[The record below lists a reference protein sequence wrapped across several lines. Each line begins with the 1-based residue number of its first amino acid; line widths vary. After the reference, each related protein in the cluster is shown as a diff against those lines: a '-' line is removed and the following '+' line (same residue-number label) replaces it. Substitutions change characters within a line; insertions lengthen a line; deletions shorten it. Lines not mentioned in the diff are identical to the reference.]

1 MRVEGDIRPMSVPV
15 YQRNALLRERL
26 IELISAPGSP
36 EVHPFEPD
44 VGLVTSP
51 SASQDPQAPV
61 HAVVTINEIN
71 DMHGTG
77 PLVKRIFKD
86 RCGIFS
92 IRSRDHWG
100 TQDFGDWNV
109 KISQEGRTRPES
121 FRRVLRVLAG
131 RNVKTVTCVPFLADE
146 LLTSIAIKESFGARM
161 CGYIMDDQNVAQ
173 NVIPDALMREFLE
186 KCSLRLAT
194 HPELRDAYVR
204 KYGLPFYILPA
215 VAPAALVPME
225 PLPPAYNAQAKR
237 GALLGSF
244 WDQSWFDQLCAA
256 LEPSHYRI
264 DWYGQN
270 RSPWL
275 KFPPEDLARA
285 GITPFGILPEERLAV
300 ELRQYPFVIVPC
312 GALGGKETNVG
323 VASLSLPGRILF
335 AAATSHTPILLVGS
349 ERSCGARFVERFGI
363 GVTVPYDAA
372 RLAEAMKR
380 LSQPQLQAEMRR
392 KAAAIAGALS
402 DRGVV
407 DWLSEAIERG
417 EPPDSRFEDLFAGGC
432 PARGYSRDS
441 AARAAAPGK

>member
-1 MRVEGDIRPMSVPV
+1 MSAPV
-15 YQRNALLRERL
+15 YQQNAFLRERL
-26 IELISAPGSP
+26 IELIGALGPHGVP
-36 EVHPFEPD
+36 PFDPD
-44 VGLVTSP
+44 VRLVTSP
-51 SASQDPQAPV
+51 EASEDPRAPV

-71 DMHGTG
+71 YEHGTG
-77 PLVKRIFKD
+77 PLVKRIFAG
-86 RCGIFS
+86 RRGIFS

-100 TQDFGDWNV
+100 IQDFGDWHV
-109 KISQEGRTRPES
+109 KISQEGRTRPEW

-131 RNVKTVTCVPFLADE
+131 RNVKSVTCVPFLAEE
-146 LLTSIAIKESFGARM
+146 LMTSIAIKESFGAKM
-161 CGYIMDDQNVAQ
+161 CAYIMDDQNVAQ
-173 NVIPDALMREFLE
+173 NVIPDDLMREFLE

-194 HPELRDAYVR
+194 HPELRDAYAR

-215 VAPAALVPME
+215 VVPAALVSVE
-225 PLPPAYNAQAKR
+225 PLPPAYDPRAKR

-256 LEPSHYRI
+256 LEPCHYQI

-275 KFPPEDLARA
+275 KFPLEDLTRA
-285 GITPFGILPEERLAV
+285 GITPYGILLEDRLAA
-300 ELRQYPFVIVPC
+300 ELRKYPFVIVPC
-312 GALGGKETNVG
+312 GVMGGKETNPG
-323 VASLSLPGRILF
+323 VACLSLPGRILF

-372 RLAEAMKR
+372 RLAEAVKR
-380 LSQPQLQAEMRR
+380 LCEPQLQAEMRR
-392 KAAAIAGALS
+392 NAAAIAGVLS

-417 EPPDSRFEDLFAGGC
+417 DPPDSRFEDLFAGGS
-432 PARGYSRDS
+432 ALESSRDS
-441 AARAAAPGK
+441 ATRAGVSGKQ

>member
-1 MRVEGDIRPMSVPV
+1 MSAPV
-15 YQRNALLRERL
+15 YQQNAFLRERL
-26 IELISAPGSP
+26 IELIGTLGPHGVP
-36 EVHPFEPD
+36 PLDPD
-44 VGLVTSP
+44 VRLVTSP
-51 SASQDPQAPV
+51 EASEDPRAPV

-71 DMHGTG
+71 YEHGTG
-77 PLVKRIFKD
+77 PLVKRIFAG
-86 RCGIFS
+86 RRGIFS

-100 TQDFGDWNV
+100 IQDFGDWHV
-109 KISQEGRTRPES
+109 KISQEGRTRPEW

-131 RNVKTVTCVPFLADE
+131 RNVKSVTCVPFLAEE
-146 LLTSIAIKESFGARM
+146 LMTSIAIKESFGAKM
-161 CGYIMDDQNVAQ
+161 CAYIMDDQNVAQ
-173 NVIPDALMREFLE
+173 NVIPDDLMREFLE

-194 HPELRDAYVR
+194 HPELRDAYAR

-215 VAPAALVPME
+215 VAPAALVSVE
-225 PLPPAYNAQAKR
+225 PLPPAYDPQAKR

-256 LEPSHYRI
+256 LEPSDYRI

-275 KFPPEDLARA
+275 KFPPEDLTRA

-300 ELRQYPFVIVPC
+300 ELRKYPFVIVPC

-335 AAATSHTPILLVGS
+335 AAATSHTPIVLVGS

-372 RLAEAMKR
+372 RLAEAMQR

-417 EPPDSRFEDLFAGGC
+417 EPRDSRFEDLFAGAY
-432 PARGYSRDS
+432 PAREPSRDN
-441 AARAAAPGK
+441 AARAATPPSNEAMRRSQ

>member
-1 MRVEGDIRPMSVPV
+1 MSAPV

-26 IELISAPGSP
+26 IEVSGALGPRG
-36 EVHPFEPD
+36 VHSSD
-44 VGLVTSP
+44 SDLGLVTSP
-51 SASQDPQAPV
+51 DASPDPQAPV
-61 HAVVTINEIN
+61 HAVVSINEIN
-71 DMHGTG
+71 DQHGTG
-77 PLVKRIFKD
+77 PLVKRIFEG
-86 RCGIFS
+86 RRGLFS

-100 TQDFGDWNV
+100 TQDFGDWQV
-109 KISQEGRTRPES
+109 KISQEGRTRPEW

-131 RNVKTVTCVPFLADE
+131 RNVKSVTCVPFLAEE
-146 LLTSIAIKESFGARM
+146 LMTSIAIKESFGVKM
-161 CGYIMDDQNVAQ
+161 CGYIMDDQNVAE
-173 NVIPDALMREFLE
+173 NVIPDELMREFLE

-194 HPELRDAYVR
+194 HAELRDAYAR
-204 KYGLPFYILPA
+204 KYRLPFYILPA
-215 VAPAALVPME
+215 VVPAALISVE
-225 PLPPAYNAQAKR
+225 PLPPAYDLRVKR
-237 GALLGSF
+237 AALLGSF
-244 WDQSWFDQLCAA
+244 WNQSWFDQLCTA
-256 LEPSHYRI
+256 LEPCHYRI

-285 GITPFGILPEERLAV
+285 GITPFGILPEDRLAA
-300 ELRQYPFVIVPC
+300 ELRKYPFVIVPC
-312 GALGGKETNVG
+312 GELGGKDTNIG

-363 GVTVPYDAA
+363 GVTIPYDAA
-372 RLAEAMKR
+372 KLAEAMKR
-380 LSQPQLQAEMRR
+380 LSDPQLQAEMRR
-392 KAAAIAGALS
+392 NAAAIAGALS

-407 DWLSEAIERG
+407 DWLWKAIERG

>member
-1 MRVEGDIRPMSVPV
+1 MSAPV

-26 IELISAPGSP
+26 IEVSGALGPRG
-36 EVHPFEPD
+36 VHSSD
-44 VGLVTSP
+44 SDLGLVTSP
-51 SASQDPQAPV
+51 DASPDPQAPV

-186 KCSLRLAT
+186 KSALRLAT
-194 HPELRDAYVR
+194 HAELRDAYVR

-349 ERSCGARFVERFGI
+349 ERSCGARLIERFGI

-372 RLAEAMKR
+372 RLAEAMQR

-392 KAAAIAGALS
+392 KAAAIAGDLS

-407 DWLSEAIERG
+407 DWLWKAIERG
-417 EPPDSRFEDLFAGGC
+417 EPPDSRFEDLFAGAC
-432 PARGYSRDS
+432 PARGPSRDN
-441 AARAAAPGK
+441 AAPAATPTR

>member
-1 MRVEGDIRPMSVPV
+1 MSAPV
-15 YQRNALLRERL
+15 YQQNALLRERL
-26 IELISAPGSP
+26 IESIGALGPRG
-36 EVHPFEPD
+36 VHLFDPD
-44 VGLVTSP
+44 VRLVTSP
-51 SASQDPQAPV
+51 DASQDPRAPV
-61 HAVVTINEIN
+61 HAVVAINEIN

-100 TQDFGDWNV
+100 INDFGDWHV
-109 KISQEGRTRPES
+109 KISQEGRTRPEC

-131 RNVKTVTCVPFLADE
+131 RNVKSVTCVPFLAEE
-146 LLTSIAIKESFGARM
+146 LLTSIAIKESFGAKM
-161 CGYIMDDQNVAQ
+161 CGYIMDDQNVAE
-173 NVIPDALMREFLE
+173 NVIPDDLMREFLE

-194 HPELRDAYVR
+194 HPELRDAYAR

-215 VAPAALVPME
+215 VVPAALVAVE
-225 PLPPAYNAQAKR
+225 PLPPAYDPREKR

-256 LEPSHYRI
+256 LEPCHYRI

-275 KFPPEDLARA
+275 KFPPEDLKRA
-285 GITPFGILPEERLAV
+285 GITPFGILPEDRLAA
-300 ELRQYPFVIVPC
+300 ELRKYPFVIVPC
-312 GALGGKETNVG
+312 GTLGGKETNVG
-323 VASLSLPGRILF
+323 VAFLSLPGRIRF
-335 AAATSHTPILLVGS
+335 AAATSHTPVLLVGS
-349 ERSCGARFVERFGI
+349 DRSCGARFVERFGI

-380 LSQPQLQAEMRR
+380 LSEPQLQAEMRR
-392 KAAAIAGALS
+392 NAAAIAGALS

-407 DWLSEAIERG
+407 DWLAESIERG
-417 EPPDSRFEDLFAGGC
+417 EPADSRFENVFAGEC
-432 PARGYSRDS
+432 PARGPSRDN
-441 AARAAAPGK
+441 AARAATPGGQ

>member
-1 MRVEGDIRPMSVPV
+1 MPARV

-26 IELISAPGSP
+26 IELIGAPGP
-36 EVHPFEPD
+36 REVHPFDPD

-51 SASQDPQAPV
+51 VASQDPRAPV

-77 PLVKRIFKD
+77 PLVKRIFKN
-86 RCGIFS
+86 RCGVFS

-100 TQDFGDWNV
+100 TQDFGDWHV
-109 KISQEGRTRPES
+109 KISQEGRTRPEC

-131 RNVKTVTCVPFLADE
+131 RNVRSVTCVPFLAEE
-146 LLTSIAIKESFGARM
+146 LVTSIAIKESFGVKM
-161 CGYIMDDQNVAQ
+161 CVYIMDDQNVAV
-173 NVIPDALMREFLE
+173 NVIPDGLMREFLE

-194 HPELRDAYVR
+194 HPELRDAYAR

-215 VAPAALVPME
+215 VVPAALVAME
-225 PLPPAYNAQAKR
+225 PLPPAYDPQAKR

-244 WDQSWFDQLCAA
+244 WDQSWFDQLCAT
-256 LEPSHYRI
+256 LEPCHYRI

-275 KFPPEDLARA
+275 EFPPEDLMRA
-285 GITPFGILPEERLAV
+285 GITPFGILPEDRLAA
-300 ELRQYPFVIVPC
+300 ELRKYPFVIVPC

-349 ERSCGARFVERFGI
+349 ERSCGARLIERFGI

-380 LSQPQLQAEMRR
+380 LSEPQLQAEMRR

-407 DWLSEAIERG
+407 DWLWESIERG
-417 EPPDSRFEDLFAGGC
+417 EPRDSRFEDLFAGGC
-432 PARGYSRDS
+432 PAWEPSREN
-441 AARAAAPGK
+441 AARAATPAK

>member
-1 MRVEGDIRPMSVPV
+1 MRK
-15 YQRNALLRERL
+15 RL
-26 IELISAPGSP
+26 IELIGAPGP
-36 EVHPFEPD
+36 REVRPSDAD

-51 SASQDPQAPV
+51 GASQDRWAPV

-77 PLVKRIFKD
+77 PLVKRIFEG
-86 RCGIFS
+86 RRGIFS

-100 TQDFGDWNV
+100 TQDFGDWHV
-109 KISQEGRTRPES
+109 KVSQEGRTRPEC

-131 RNVKTVTCVPFLADE
+131 RNIRSVTCVPFLAEE
-146 LLTSIAIKESFGARM
+146 LVTSIAIKESFGVKM
-161 CGYIMDDQNVAQ
+161 CAYIMDDQNVAV
-173 NVIPDALMREFLE
+173 NVIPDELMREFLE

-194 HPELRDAYVR
+194 HPELRDAYAR

-215 VAPAALVPME
+215 VVPAALVSVE
-225 PLPPAYNAQAKR
+225 PLPPAYDPQAKI

-244 WDQSWFDQLCAA
+244 WDQSWFDQLCTA
-256 LEPSHYRI
+256 LEPCHYRI

-285 GITPFGILPEERLAV
+285 GITPFGILPEDRLAA
-300 ELRQYPFVIVPC
+300 ELRKYPFVIVPC

-335 AAATSHTPILLVGS
+335 AAATSHTPVLLVGS
-349 ERSCGARFVERFGI
+349 ERSCGARLVERFGI

-372 RLAEAMKR
+372 PLAEAMQR
-380 LSQPQLQAEMRR
+380 LSDPQLQAGMRR
-392 KAAAIAGALS
+392 NAAAIAGVLS

-407 DWLSEAIERG
+407 DWLWKAIERG

-441 AARAAAPGK
+441 AAAPGK

>member
-1 MRVEGDIRPMSVPV
+1 MPVPV

-26 IELISAPGSP
+26 IESIGSPGPP
-36 EVHPFEPD
+36 EVHPIDPD
-44 VGLVTSP
+44 VRVVTSP
-51 SASQDPQAPV
+51 DAPQNPRAPV
-61 HAVVTINEIN
+61 HAVVTVNEIN

-100 TQDFGDWNV
+100 TQDFGDWQA
-109 KISQEGRTRPES
+109 KISQEGHTRPEC
-121 FRRVLRVLAG
+121 FRRVLGVLAG
-131 RNVKTVTCVPFLADE
+131 RNVRSVTCVPFFAEE
-146 LLTSIAIKESFGARM
+146 LVTSIAIKESFSAKM
-161 CGYIMDDQNVAQ
+161 CGYIMDDQNVAV
-173 NVIPDALMREFLE
+173 NVIPDDLMREFLE
-186 KCSLRLAT
+186 KCSLRLVT
-194 HPELRDAYVR
+194 HPELRDAYTR

-215 VAPAALVPME
+215 VAPAALVSVE
-225 PLPPAYNAQAKR
+225 PLPPAYDPQAKR

-244 WDQSWFDQLCAA
+244 WDQSWFDQLCDA
-256 LEPSHYRI
+256 LEPCHYRI

-270 RSPWL
+270 RSPWFQ
-275 KFPPEDLARA
+275 FPPEDLARA
-285 GITPFGILPEERLAV
+285 GITPFGILPEERLAA
-300 ELRQYPFVIVPC
+300 ELRKYPFVIVPC
-312 GALGGKETNVG
+312 GALGGKDTNVG

-432 PARGYSRDS
+432 QARGSSLDS
-441 AARAAAPGK
+441 ASRAAMAAK

>member
-1 MRVEGDIRPMSVPV
+1 MPAPV
-15 YQRNALLRERL
+15 YQRNALVRERL
-26 IELISAPGSP
+26 IERIGALGPR
-36 EVHPFEPD
+36 EVHPCDPD
-44 VGLVTSP
+44 IGLVTSP
-51 SASQDPQAPV
+51 DASQDPRAPI

-77 PLVKRIFKD
+77 PLVKRIFEG

-100 TQDFGDWNV
+100 TQDFGDWHV
-109 KISQEGRTRPES
+109 KISQEGRTRPEC
-121 FRRVLRVLAG
+121 FRGVLRFLSG
-131 RNVKTVTCVPFLADE
+131 RNVKSVTCVPFLAEE
-146 LLTSIAIKESFGARM
+146 LLTSIAIKESFGVKM
-161 CGYIMDDQNVAQ
+161 CAYIMDDQNAAV
-173 NVIPDALMREFLE
+173 NVTPDDLMREFLE

-194 HPELRDAYVR
+194 HAELRDAYAR

-215 VAPAALVPME
+215 VVPAALVAVE
-225 PLPPAYNAQAKR
+225 PLPPAYDPEAKR

-256 LEPSHYRI
+256 LEPCHYRI

-275 KFPPEDLARA
+275 KFPPEDLTRA
-285 GITPFGILPEERLAV
+285 GITPFGILPEDRLAV
-300 ELRQYPFVIVPC
+300 ELRKYPFVIVPC

-335 AAATSHTPILLVGS
+335 AAATAHTPILLVGS
-349 ERSCGARFVERFGI
+349 DRSCGARFVERFGI

-372 RLAEAMKR
+372 RLAEAMQR
-380 LSQPQLQAEMRR
+380 LCEPQLQSEMRR
-392 KAAAIAGALS
+392 KAAAIAGAVS

-407 DWLSEAIERG
+407 DWLAESIERG
-417 EPPDSRFEDLFAGGC
+417 EPADSRFENLFAGGC
-432 PARGYSRDS
+432 PAREPSRDD
-441 AARAAAPGK
+441 AACAATPGRQ

>member
-1 MRVEGDIRPMSVPV
+1 MPAPV

-26 IELISAPGSP
+26 IESIGALGPHEVPLSEPEFRVVSSP
-36 EVHPFEPD
+36 KASPD
-44 VGLVTSP
+44 P
-51 SASQDPQAPV
+51 SAPV

-71 DMHGTG
+71 YEHGTG
-77 PLVKRIFKD
+77 PLVKRIFEG
-86 RCGIFS
+86 RRGMFS

-100 TQDFGDWNV
+100 TQDFGDWHV
-109 KISQEGRTRPES
+109 KMSQEGCTRPEW

-131 RNVKTVTCVPFLADE
+131 RNVKSVTCVPFLAEE
-146 LLTSIAIKESFGARM
+146 LMTSIAIKESFGAKM
-161 CGYIMDDQNVAQ
+161 CAYVMDDQNVAV
-173 NVIPDALMREFLE
+173 NVIPDDLMREFLE

-194 HPELRDAYVR
+194 HAELRDAYAR

-215 VAPAALVPME
+215 VVPAALVSVE
-225 PLPPAYNAQAKR
+225 PLPPAYDPQAKR

-244 WDQSWFDQLCAA
+244 WDQSWFDQLCDA
-256 LEPSHYRI
+256 LEPCHYRI

-275 KFPPEDLARA
+275 RFPPEDLTRA
-285 GITPFGILPEERLAV
+285 GITPFGILPEDRLAV
-300 ELRQYPFVIVPC
+300 ELRKYPFVIVPC
-312 GALGGKETNVG
+312 GVLGGKETNAG

-349 ERSCGARFVERFGI
+349 ERSCGARLIERFGI

-372 RLAEAMKR
+372 RLAEAMQR

-407 DWLSEAIERG
+407 DWLREAIERG
-417 EPPDSRFEDLFAGGC
+417 EPPDSRFEDLFAGEC
-432 PARGYSRDS
+432 PARGPSRNN
-441 AARAAAPGK
+441 AAGAATPATQ

>member
-1 MRVEGDIRPMSVPV
+1 MPALV
-15 YQRNALLRERL
+15 YQRNALLRQRL
-26 IELISAPGSP
+26 IGLIGAPDP
-36 EVHPFEPD
+36 REVRPSDSD

-51 SASQDPQAPV
+51 CASQDSRAPV
-61 HAVVTINEIN
+61 HAVVTVNEIN

-77 PLVKRIFKD
+77 PLVKRIFKG
-86 RCGIFS
+86 RRGIFS

-100 TQDFGDWNV
+100 TQDFGDWHV
-109 KISQEGRTRPES
+109 KISQEGRTRPEG
-121 FRRVLRVLAG
+121 FRKVLRVLAG
-131 RNVKTVTCVPFLADE
+131 RNVKSVTCVPFLAEEHHDVHRHQGE
-146 LLTSIAIKESFGARM
+146 FRRQDVRVCHGRSKRGL
-161 CGYIMDDQNVAQ
+161 
-173 NVIPDALMREFLE
+173 NVIPDDLMREFLE

-194 HPELRDAYVR
+194 HPELRDAYAR

-215 VAPAALVPME
+215 VVPAALVSVE
-225 PLPPAYNAQAKR
+225 PLPPACDPQVKR

-256 LEPSHYRI
+256 LEPCHYRI

-275 KFPPEDLARA
+275 RFPPEDLTRA
-285 GITPFGILPEERLAV
+285 GITPFGILPEDRLAV
-300 ELRQYPFVIVPC
+300 ELRKYPFVIVPC
-312 GALGGKETNVG
+312 GALGGKETNAG

-380 LSQPQLQAEMRR
+380 LSEPQLQAEMRR
-392 KAAAIAGALS
+392 KAAVIAGVLS

-407 DWLSEAIERG
+407 DWLSECHRAGRAA
-417 EPPDSRFEDLFAGGC
+417 RFEV
-432 PARGYSRDS
+432 
-441 AARAAAPGK
+441 